1 MSELNKKLT
10 QLSERG
16 TALGSSTLRER
27 VAVDLAHG
35 SSPSIRMLPGWAV
48 ALVVAVVA
56 LIAIGGTSILL
67 GGSEGSLEPDA
78 PFDTPPT
85 TEAYQPLQLESE
97 ALPVFPL
104 SEVPAFVG
112 LLESGTGSGTA
123 QMSIEY
129 GGSGTGL
136 RVELMTNPSSLLEPI
151 PFGELVEGGQGSFLV
166 FDGDNDGEIHLLRD
180 GIVEGWHPAGAPLYR
195 LDWRDESFGLGQVCE
210 RTSHV
215 AKPLDE
221 VAGRAVHVIECVG
234 MGQDFTA
241 SVDAQTGLVLQ
252 VVAGDEV
259 VASLVGSF
267 KFRTI
272 QYPGSLDDS
281 AFDVA
286 SRDES
291 TASDSTGS
299 CDPNCPAEEEDTEE
313 YMRAM
318 LNDMDNDVGLT
329 GNPAP
334 SLRGRLLDGSPFS
347 LEDMDGQAVLLH
359 FWFPSFQ
366 ILEYANREGDW
377 NFARESFEAETWAA
391 ETWDTQVV
399 IVSVAPGD
407 LDLVE
412 AIIQDPDP
420 NVRVLIPDEYHI
432 DPGCDC
438 PEVWD
443 FPFQPGNTWVL
454 VGTDGVVAGSFYQ
467 WYPTIAAL
475 KVLMES
481 LSNEVP

>member
-1 MSELNKKLT
+1 
-10 QLSERG
+10 
-16 TALGSSTLRER
+16 
-27 VAVDLAHG
+27 
-35 SSPSIRMLPGWAV
+35 
-48 ALVVAVVA
+48 LVVAVAA
-56 LIAIGGTSILL
+56 LIAI
-67 GGSEGSLEPDA
+67 GGSEGSLEPAA

-85 TEAYQPLQLESE
+85 TEAYQPLQLEPE

-112 LLESGTGSGTA
+112 LLESDTGSGTA

-129 GGSGTGL
+129 GGGGTGL
-136 RVELMTNPSSLLEPI
+136 RVELVNDPSSVFEPI

-166 FDGDNDGEIHLLRD
+166 FDGDNGEIHLLRD
-180 GIVEGWHPAGAPLYR
+180 GIVVGWQPAGAPLSR

-241 SVDAQTGLVLQ
+241 SIDAQTGLVLQ
-252 VVAGDEV
+252 VVAGNEV

-291 TASDSTGS
+291 TASDSTDS
-299 CDPNCPAEEEDTEE
+299 CDPDCPAEEEDTEE
-313 YMRAM
+313 YMRAT

-329 GNPAP
+329 GNPPP

-347 LEDMDGQAVLLH
+347 LEDIDGQAVLLH

-366 ILEYANREGDW
+366 MLEEGDW

-399 IVSVAPGD
+399 VVSVAPGD

-412 AIIQDPDP
+412 AIIQDQT
-420 NVRVLIPDEYHI
+420 RMSEY
-432 DPGCDC
+432 
-438 PEVWD
+438 
-443 FPFQPGNTWVL
+443 
-454 VGTDGVVAGSFYQ
+454 
-467 WYPTIAAL
+467 
-475 KVLMES
+475 
-481 LSNEVP
+481 